1 MTQQP
6 EDSPLT
12 EASPDSL
19 DELFA
24 RYDHAIA
31 QRTLATPE
39 AQRDLEAIVAALRKQ
54 REAWLLAEASGKPVR
69 TKKALTKAQATS
81 LADLGLD

>member
-6 EDSPLT
+6 NDSPLT

-24 RYDHAIA
+24 RYDLAIT
-31 QRTLATPE
+31 QRALASPQ
-39 AQRDLEAIVAALRKQ
+39 AQRDLEAIVAVLRKQ
-54 REAWLLAEASGKPVR
+54 REAFAAAEAAGKPIR
-69 TKKALTKAQATS
+69 SRKASTTTQATS